1 MLDFK
6 RYIREIPNYP
16 KQGVSYKDITPLLLE
31 PQIVNLCVD
40 AMLDNIPR
48 GMAIH
53 KVVGIESRG
62 FLLSSIL
69 AQRLNAGLV
78 LVRKAGKLPYKT
90 IKKEYSLEYG
100 TDAIEMHVDSIHPN
114 ENIIIHDDVLATG
127 GTAKA
132 TNDLVKESGGNIIQ
146 HNFLIELEA
155 LKGRQLLDNEDIFSL
170 IFY

>member
-6 RYIREIPNYP
+6 RYIREIPDYP
-16 KQGVSYKDITPLLLE
+16 KAGVSYKDITPLLLQ

-40 AMLDNIPR
+40 VMLENIPK
-48 GMAIH
+48 GMPIH

-100 TDAIEMHVDSIHPN
+100 TDAIEMHVDAIHPD

-127 GTAKA
+127 GTAQA
-132 TNDLVKESGGNIIQ
+132 TNTLVKESGGKIIQ
-146 HNFLIELEA
+146 HNFLIELEG
-155 LKGRQLLDNEDIFSL
+155 LEGRKLLHPDDIFSL
-170 IFY
+170 MFY